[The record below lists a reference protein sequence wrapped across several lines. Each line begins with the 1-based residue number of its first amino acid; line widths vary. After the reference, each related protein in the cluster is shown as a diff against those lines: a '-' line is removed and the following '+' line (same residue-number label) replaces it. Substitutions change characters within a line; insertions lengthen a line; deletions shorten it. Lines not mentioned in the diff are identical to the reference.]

1 MNGPLAMLMVVL
13 IIVLGIGAAW
23 AITANG
29 AATGSAV
36 SDSFGQ
42 MPPNNTMIQNNK
54 SAALAVSL
62 MPIGTFAFIIAVCVV
77 LVIAIVWFWNNGRNT
92 KGKY

>member
-1 MNGPLAMLMVVL
+1 MNGPLAMLLVVF

-29 AATGSAV
+29 AATGPV
-36 SDSFGQ
+36 MDSFGNA
-42 MPPNNTMIQNNK
+42 PPNNTIEQDNA
-54 SAALAVSL
+54 SAALAVSTMAVL
-62 MPIGTFAFIIAVCVV
+62 PVVFIIGVCVV
-77 LVIAIVWFWNNGRNT
+77 LVIAVAWLWKSGHSS